1 MAVDTKVKA
10 SKDMVPI
17 DSDTAK
23 VTPSVDNLVAELD
36 IMTDTLV
43 S

>member
-1 MAVDTKVKA
+1 MAVDAEVKA

-17 DSDTAK
+17 DGDTTE
-23 VTPSVDNLVAELD
+23 VTPFVNNLVAELD
-36 IMTDTLV
+36 ILNNTLM